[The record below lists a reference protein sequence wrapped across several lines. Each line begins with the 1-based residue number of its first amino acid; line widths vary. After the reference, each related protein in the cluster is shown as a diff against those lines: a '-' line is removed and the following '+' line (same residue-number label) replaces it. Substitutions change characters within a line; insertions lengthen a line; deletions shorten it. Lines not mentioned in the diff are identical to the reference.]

1 MTSHLLIMA
10 VSGAAAAS
18 AAPTFSDHLL
28 LNDVL
33 LRIVEAVMVYY
44 PTLVLIMSGL
54 LAGLAVLH
62 LAMPAIHS
70 IGRGNLTSLLPDFA
84 ITLLRIGLLL
94 VCMDNVADWGNDII
108 DGMQQ
113 VASNVTGASPA
124 TITPSGVFNAGLGL
138 YSTLED
144 AYGTGGW
151 WHPIL
156 TIEHAVLLTIIFLAF
171 FAAAVIY
178 LLTLIAARWVI
189 YTGPIWIALAALEQ
203 TYDSFIQ
210 WGVKLIGLGV
220 YVLLQIMVIAVGL
233 TLVQSWSAELTN
245 NAAAITSNLY
255 WLLRSLA
262 EAAVFCWMVA
272 YIPNYMLSLVGH
284 SLIGGEFGHEL
295 ASGTPSGVLHAAAST
310 LKGAGR
316 AGASAARSISE
327 GSHHRSIKTFKN

>member
-151 WHPIL
+151 WHPI
-156 TIEHAVLLTIIFLAF
+156 
-171 FAAAVIY
+171 Y

-233 TLVQSWSAELTN
+233 TMVQSWSAELTN

-295 ASGTPSGVLHAAAST
+295 ASGTPSGVLRAAAST

-316 AGASAARSISE
+316 AGAGAAKSISE